1 MTLAEASISGVIA
14 VMKEE
19 ECRKIV
25 RQYLRSHSYTF
36 SEAGGEGIDFTILSK
51 RPVFQIE
58 CKRNQPESATGNG
71 VADRALGQIIRYHN
85 ERPIRTYL
93 VVPDDWKTV
102 RNRGR
107 KEGWYYQVA
116 RLLTELT
123 LQDSVKVVTIQ
134 ELREGS
140 PF

>member
-19 ECRKIV
+19 ECKRIV
-25 RQYLRSHSYTF
+25 RQYLHSHNYTF
-36 SEAGGEGIDFTILSK
+36 SEAVGEGIDFTIPPK

-58 CKRNQPESATGNG
+58 CKRSQPESATGNG
-71 VADRALGQIIRYHN
+71 VADRALGQIIRYHS
-85 ERPIRTYL
+85 ERPIPTYL
-93 VVPDDWKTV
+93 VVPNDWKTV

-107 KEGWYYQVA
+107 KEGWYDQVTK
-116 RLLTELT
+116 LLTELD